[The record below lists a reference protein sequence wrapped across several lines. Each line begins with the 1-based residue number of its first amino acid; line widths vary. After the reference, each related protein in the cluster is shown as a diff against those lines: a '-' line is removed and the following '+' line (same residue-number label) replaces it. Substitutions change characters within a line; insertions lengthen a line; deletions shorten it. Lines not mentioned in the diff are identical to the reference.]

1 MKNYEIIQ
9 DVVTRLTTN
18 RILRTFFTI
27 YLMAESD
34 EERSIIS
41 TRFRKDANKLDAQYR
56 TELFNEFAISF
67 RKLPELTSDLLQKV
81 KNEDKQVKAA

>member
-27 YLMAESD
+27 YLMAETD
-34 EERSIIS
+34 EEKSVIS
-41 TRFRKDANKLDAQYR
+41 ARFRNDANALDTQSR
-56 TELFNEFAISF
+56 TILFSEFTNSF
-67 RKLPELTSDLLQKV
+67 RKLPELLGDLLERV
-81 KNEDKQVKAA
+81 KDDSKQVQAA